1 MYNEIRGVSC
11 HYILVNKNKGE
22 RVMKKVLLV
31 AAVAISIG
39 SVSVSVQA
47 DGAAMYN
54 NLGCVGCHGAG
65 GNSVVP
71 SYPSLAGKDAGW
83 IVKQLKDFQSGARKD
98 ATMNAMAP
106 MAAGHEQAIADFL
119 AGN

>member
-1 MYNEIRGVSC
+1 
-11 HYILVNKNKGE
+11 
-22 RVMKKVLLV
+22 
-31 AAVAISIG
+31 
-39 SVSVSVQA
+39 
-47 DGAAMYN
+47 
-54 NLGCVGCHGAG
+54 
-65 GNSVVP
+65 VVP